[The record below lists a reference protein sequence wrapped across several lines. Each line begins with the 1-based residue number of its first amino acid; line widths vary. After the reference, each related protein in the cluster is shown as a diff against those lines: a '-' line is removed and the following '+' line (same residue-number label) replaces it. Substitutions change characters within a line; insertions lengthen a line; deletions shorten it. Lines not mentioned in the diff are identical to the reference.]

1 MPKKPIKPFI
11 TYSDQINILTQKKQL
26 NISNLSYAEGKLH
39 DIGYYSLID
48 GYKDI
53 FYNSMTRTYVKGT
66 DFSDIVALYEFD
78 ENLRSLVFKYI
89 CHIEQKIRS
98 LISYS
103 FCEAF
108 SETQSAYLDS
118 ANYNISNK
126 NSRDISKLISILT
139 YEANQNTEHS
149 YVVYQR
155 NTYGNVPLWVIMKT
169 LTLGQTSKMYS
180 FMLPSIKSK
189 VSVHYSN
196 ITEKELIQYLKVLT
210 VFRNICAHN
219 ERLFSFETRFEIPD
233 TTLHKKMRIPQKGT
247 QYLYGKHDMFAL
259 LIAFRYLLDKKDFKS
274 LKKELTRLLN
284 SFSATTSVSQKNKL
298 LQAMH
303 FPSNWSNITRYKI

>member
-1 MPKKPIKPFI
+1 MHLADNNGNISVSDQVAETCDACDRKEDLRAFLFCTKYMEKNMPKKAIKPFI
-11 TYSDQINILTQKKQL
+11 TYSEQLNVLTQKKQL
-26 NISNLSYAEGKLH
+26 NISDLSYAEGKLH

-53 FYNSMTRTYVKGT
+53 FYNPMTRTYEEGT
-66 DFSDIVALYEFD
+66 NFTDIVDL
-78 ENLRSLVFKYI
+78 NP
-89 CHIEQKIRS
+89 
-98 LISYS
+98 
-103 FCEAF
+103 
-108 SETQSAYLDS
+108 T
-118 ANYNISNK
+118 NYNISKK
-126 NSRDISKLISILT
+126 NSRDITKLISILT
-139 YEANQNTEHS
+139 YEANQNPEHS

-189 VSVHYSN
+189 VSVHYGN

-219 ERLFSFETRFEIPD
+219 ERLFPYESRFEIPD
-233 TTLHKKMRIPQKGT
+233 TSLHKKMRIPQKGI

-259 LIAFRYLLDKKDFKS
+259 LIAFRYLLDKEDFKS
-274 LKKELTRLLN
+274 LKKELTKLFN
-284 SFSATTSVSQKNKL
+284 TFSTATSATQKSKL
-298 LQAMH
+298 LYAMH
-303 FPSNWSNITRYKI
+303 FPSNWANITRYKL

>member
-1 MPKKPIKPFI
+1 MPKKAIKPFI
-11 TYSDQINILTQKKQL
+11 TYSEQLNVLTQKKQL
-26 NISNLSYAEGKLH
+26 NISDLSYAEGKLH

-53 FYNSMTRTYVKGT
+53 FYNPMTRTYEEGT
-66 DFSDIVALYEFD
+66 NFTDIVDL
-78 ENLRSLVFKYI
+78 NP
-89 CHIEQKIRS
+89 
-98 LISYS
+98 
-103 FCEAF
+103 
-108 SETQSAYLDS
+108 T
-118 ANYNISNK
+118 NYNISKK
-126 NSRDISKLISILT
+126 NSRDITKLISILT
-139 YEANQNTEHS
+139 YEANQNPEHS

-189 VSVHYSN
+189 VSVHYGN

-219 ERLFSFETRFEIPD
+219 ERLFPYESRFEIPD
-233 TTLHKKMRIPQKGT
+233 TSLHKKMRIPQKGI

-259 LIAFRYLLDKKDFKS
+259 LIAFRYLLDKEDFKS
-274 LKKELTRLLN
+274 LKKELTKLFN
-284 SFSATTSVSQKNKL
+284 TFSTATSATQKSKL
-298 LQAMH
+298 LYAMH
-303 FPSNWSNITRYKI
+303 FPSNWANITRYKL

>member
-26 NISNLSYAEGKLH
+26 NISDLSYAEWKLH

-108 SETQSAYLDS
+108 SENQSAYLDS
-118 ANYNISNK
+118 ANYK
-126 NSRDISKLISILT
+126 
-139 YEANQNTEHS
+139 
-149 YVVYQR
+149 
-155 NTYGNVPLWVIMKT
+155 
-169 LTLGQTSKMYS
+169 
-180 FMLPSIKSK
+180 
-189 VSVHYSN
+189 
-196 ITEKELIQYLKVLT
+196 
-210 VFRNICAHN
+210 
-219 ERLFSFETRFEIPD
+219 FETKR
-233 TTLHKKMRIPQKGT
+233 
-247 QYLYGKHDMFAL
+247 
-259 LIAFRYLLDKKDFKS
+259 
-274 LKKELTRLLN
+274 
-284 SFSATTSVSQKNKL
+284 
-298 LQAMH
+298 
-303 FPSNWSNITRYKI
+303 

>member
-1 MPKKPIKPFI
+1 M
-11 TYSDQINILTQKKQL
+11 
-26 NISNLSYAEGKLH
+26 GKLQ

-53 FYNSMTRTYVKGT
+53 FYNPMTRTYVKGT

-108 SETQSAYLDS
+108 SENQSAYLNS

-139 YEANQNTEHS
+139 YEANNRHAIYNHTSQSHS
-149 YVVYQR
+149 LIWIETLENLLLLHKLPVFEFLA
-155 NTYGNVPLWVIMKT
+155 PL
-169 LTLGQTSKMYS
+169 YD
-180 FMLPSIKSK
+180 MLPPETILVAFLLFCIILSC
-189 VSVHYSN
+189 
-196 ITEKELIQYLKVLT
+196 
-210 VFRNICAHN
+210 VF
-219 ERLFSFETRFEIPD
+219 LRFYVF
-233 TTLHKKMRIPQKGT
+233 LSYK
-247 QYLYGKHDMFAL
+247 
-259 LIAFRYLLDKKDFKS
+259 KKDNLS
-274 LKKELTRLLN
+274 TT
-284 SFSATTSVSQKNKL
+284 FSSTIT
-298 LQAMH
+298 LQQI
-303 FPSNWSNITRYKI
+303 P

>member
-1 MPKKPIKPFI
+1 MPKKTIKPFI
-11 TYSDQINILTQKKQL
+11 TYSDQLHLLTQKKQL
-26 NISNLSYAEGKLH
+26 HISDLTYAEGKLR

-53 FYNSMTRTYVKGT
+53 FYNPMTRTYANGT
-66 DFSDIVALYEFD
+66 NFSDIVALYNFD

-89 CHIEQKIRS
+89 CHVEQKIRS

-103 FCEAF
+103 FCETF
-108 SETQSAYLDS
+108 TENQSAYLNS
-118 ANYNISNK
+118 ANYNVSNR
-126 NSRDISKLISILT
+126 NNRDITKLISILT
-139 YEANQNTEHS
+139 YEATKNTEHS

-189 VSVHYSN
+189 VSIHYDN

-233 TTLHKKMRIPQKGT
+233 TTLHKKMGIPQNGT

-259 LIAFRYLLDKKDFKS
+259 LIAFRYLLDKEDFKL
-274 LKKELTRLLN
+274 LKKELTKQLN
-284 SFSATTSVSQKNKL
+284 TFSAATSVSQKNKL

-303 FPSNWSNITRYKI
+303 FPANWSNITRYKL

>member
-26 NISNLSYAEGKLH
+26 NISDLSYAEGKLH

-53 FYNSMTRTYVKGT
+53 FYNPMTRTYVKGT
-66 DFSDIVALYEFD
+66 DFADIVALYEFD

-108 SETQSAYLDS
+108 SENQSAYLNS
-118 ANYNISNK
+118 ANYNVSNK
-126 NSRDISKLISILT
+126 NSGDISKLISILT

-189 VSVHYSN
+189 VSMHYGYIS
-196 ITEKELIQYLKVLT
+196 EKELIQYLKVLT

-219 ERLFSFETRFEIPD
+219 ERLFSFET
-233 TTLHKKMRIPQKGT
+233 
-247 QYLYGKHDMFAL
+247 
-259 LIAFRYLLDKKDFKS
+259 S
-274 LKKELTRLLN
+274 L
-284 SFSATTSVSQKNKL
+284 A
-298 LQAMH
+298 
-303 FPSNWSNITRYKI
+303 

>member
-11 TYSDQINILTQKKQL
+11 TYSDQINILTQTKQL
-26 NISNLSYAEGKLH
+26 NISDLSYAEGKLH

-53 FYNSMTRTYVKGT
+53 FYNPMTRTYVKGT
-66 DFSDIVALYEFD
+66 NFADIVALYEFD

-108 SETQSAYLDS
+108 SENQSAYLNS
-118 ANYNISNK
+118 ANYNVSNK

-139 YEANQNTEHS
+139 YEANQNIEHS
-149 YVVYQR
+149 YMVYQR

-189 VSVHYSN
+189 VSVHYGN
-196 ITEKELIQYLKVLT
+196 ITEKEYDVVGPICESSD
-210 VFRNICAHN
+210 VFGKNVMLN
-219 ERLFSFETRFEIPD
+219 EVKRGDI
-233 TTLHKKMRIPQKGT
+233 
-247 QYLYGKHDMFAL
+247 FAL
-259 LIAFRYLLDKKDFKS
+259 RSAGAYGEVMSSMYNLRKLPQAYFSEDF
-274 LKKELTRLLN
+274 E
-284 SFSATTSVSQKNKL
+284 
-298 LQAMH
+298 
-303 FPSNWSNITRYKI
+303 